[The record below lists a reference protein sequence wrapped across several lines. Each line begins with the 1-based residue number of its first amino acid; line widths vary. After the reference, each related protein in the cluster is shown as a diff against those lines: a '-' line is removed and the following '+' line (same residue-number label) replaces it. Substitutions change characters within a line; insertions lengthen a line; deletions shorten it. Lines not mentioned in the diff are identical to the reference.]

1 MNGSLR
7 VNAFLRLKCF
17 LGFEGRKVLI
27 NSFVL
32 SNVTYYCPLVWSI
45 SSANS
50 LLVVENLQI
59 QALRFFHNNY
69 GTLYEKLFGK
79 SGRTSINVR
88 KISLCVYRSLQSLN
102 NVNPII
108 VKGNFWAANY
118 KPSNTRKI

>member
-59 QALRFFHNNY
+59 QALRFLHNTVLHTKNY
-69 GTLYEKLFGK
+69 LESQEELLSMFATIALCISK
-79 SGRTSINVR
+79 SSIF
-88 KISLCVYRSLQSLN
+88 Q
-102 NVNPII
+102 
-108 VKGNFWAANY
+108 
-118 KPSNTRKI
+118 